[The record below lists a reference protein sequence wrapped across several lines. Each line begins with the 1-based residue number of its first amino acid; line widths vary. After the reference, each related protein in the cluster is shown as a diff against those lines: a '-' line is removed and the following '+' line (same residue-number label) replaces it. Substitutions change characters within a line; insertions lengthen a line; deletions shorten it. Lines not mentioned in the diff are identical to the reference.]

1 MTPQSRLAERIQDAQ
16 TRQSEATRRR
26 EERRARDAT
35 LKVPVTELELQVNAA
50 VSISLKHRIAVYGM
64 TGTGKTTW
72 LRQLLPRLW
81 AAFGTVGTNII
92 DSKGQREYD
101 DLATRLEI
109 GPNAPKPA
117 GPGEVVVW
125 VIPGRVDKAQ
135 LDEFLQNTLATP
147 GPSITVAD
155 EIANFSEGVGSFV
168 EGLDLMLKQGR
179 FSGKMFIGMSQEYAG
194 NTRNLYG
201 QATHVLRF
209 HLKNVYDRRELNK
222 EMGLPTPPGG
232 VPEEPPLPFGFFY
245 TRSDKPSPVYKYS
258 GWQEFF
264 KF

>member
-16 TRQSEATRRR
+16 SRQSEAARRKAD
-26 EERRARDAT
+26 RARRDAT

-81 AAFGTVGTNII
+81 QAFGTVGTNII
-92 DSKGQREYD
+92 DSKGEHEYD

-109 GPNAPKPA
+109 GPSAPKPA
-117 GPGEVVVW
+117 QPGEVLVW
-125 VIPGRVDKAQ
+125 VIPGKVDKAQ
-135 LDEFLQNTLATP
+135 LDTFLQNAQAQP

-155 EIANFSEGVGSFV
+155 EVANLAQGDGSV
-168 EGLDLMLKQGR
+168 EGFDLILKQGR
-179 FSGKMFIGMSQEYAG
+179 ISGKLVVGMSQEYAG
-194 NTRNLYG
+194 NTRNLFG

-209 HLKNVYDRRELNK
+209 HLRNQYDQRELNK
-222 EMGLPTPPGG
+222 AMGLPTPAGQQPL
-232 VPEEPPLPFGFFY
+232 EPPLPFGFFY

-264 KF
+264 RF